1 MMKYLL
7 SPRGSFTII
16 FSLIIAMSSPTSI
29 MGLYNNNTLFNRA
42 GFIMTHNSAT
52 GEDPSGI
59 SGCNNQGSD
68 NMVAQLNCGAVS
80 IIIIHSVI
88 FSTKLCYIIISP
100 LLSYITR
107 NTMIYRY
114 KHIPAGIR
122 LPPS

>member
-16 FSLIIAMSSPTSI
+16 FSLIIAMSSPTLI

-80 IIIIHSVI
+80 INSVI
-88 FSTKLCYIIISP
+88 FSTKLCYIIIISL